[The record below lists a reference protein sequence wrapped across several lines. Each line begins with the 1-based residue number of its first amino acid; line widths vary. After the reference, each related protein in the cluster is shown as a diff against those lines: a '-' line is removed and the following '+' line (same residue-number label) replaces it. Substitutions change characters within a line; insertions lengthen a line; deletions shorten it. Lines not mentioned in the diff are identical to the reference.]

1 MDNALIDL
9 ALDFFLTKRIIHGYC
24 DQRNH
29 LSYSEAGET
38 KGSHVKLSTYTKMCI
53 NTYNVKEIHI

>member
-1 MDNALIDL
+1 MSLG
-9 ALDFFLTKRIIHGYC
+9 FSWTKMIIHGYC

-38 KGSHVKLSTYTKMCI
+38 KGSHVELGTYTEGCI
-53 NTYNVKEIHI
+53 NTYNVKEIQI